1 MIIWQSRTSEPCRED
16 AWFNSQWEFDLV
28 LSVGSFHHGTW
39 YTHSLQACGGRKP
52 CQALLPS
59 FLSGQ
64 SSEEW
69 PSSILSPPG
78 KHVVF
83 ASLPLEHFCMLEMPG
98 TLNKQKCVIHST
110 AIIFSILAGS
120 SIWFS
125 FGLFVCFLSLV
136 LAHRRML
143 PTFYTFSLVEIISP
157 SIAEHLLSHEW
168 EKATAHYVAT
178 SLPHSGQLLTDVWNN
193 AGRVSIGND
202 RVRTIILSHLSPSV
216 LPVPMW
222 TWL

>member
-1 MIIWQSRTSEPCRED
+1 MVHT
-16 AWFNSQWEFDLV
+16 
-28 LSVGSFHHGTW
+28 LSPGVWGAEALS
-39 YTHSLQACGGRKP
+39 AP
-52 CQALLPS
+52 PALLP
-59 FLSGQ
+59 LRPVLGGVAILH
-64 SSEEW
+64 
-69 PSSILSPPG
+69 SIPPG

-157 SIAEHLLSHEW
+157 SIAEHLLSHE
-168 EKATAHYVAT
+168 
-178 SLPHSGQLLTDVWNN
+178 
-193 AGRVSIGND
+193 
-202 RVRTIILSHLSPSV
+202 
-216 LPVPMW
+216 
-222 TWL
+222 